1 MFRDESILPAMCH
14 VNMADVGNMFL
25 KYMNVY
31 SSLPGLWNQS
41 WSGKEFWVELELE
54 LGSVKMYHL

>member
-1 MFRDESILPAMCH
+1 
-14 VNMADVGNMFL
+14 MADVGNMFL